1 MNRHEVPAEHQNLNC
16 SPSIFES
23 FFACERVAYSWLKS
37 LSAKQCLVVSHL
49 SPATQD
55 MAEKP
60 TIAMFSVAMIGH
72 VNPTFPLVQEFV
84 RRGCSVHYFLPS
96 IQPIVEAAK
105 ESGAIV
111 ERYRPDSPDFV
122 LEQCGLENLGE
133 ILPEERE
140 MWERA
145 IWPLA
150 STLICGEHIIKR
162 CRELKV
168 SVVLYD
174 PTAPHGLLVAL
185 KLDLPKA
192 SLVTFPGMG
201 SLRDLMADEERLKM
215 SSSIRAPFGRAV
227 KETFGVDLQADLL
240 TRRQWLAPMNFITTS
255 AELVAP
261 LPDTDWA
268 KELRDF
274 SFLPVGCLVSSTA
287 PHISMSSD
295 SKTELPKK
303 LGTDG
308 FGHGLPVPQLE
319 EQVARGRKI
328 ILAALGTMALA
339 ERWDMDLGRVS
350 GGNLPTGVTGK
361 QFCQHVWK
369 VLIHT
374 MEELGED
381 YFCVLC
387 VGKQP
392 DALDFL
398 ENEHDIWSGFALP
411 SNVLIRSSV
420 PQVAMLD
427 KFADVFISHA
437 GFNSLQESLMAGVP
451 LVAVPQAVDQP
462 ANAIKVQQCSWGIS
476 FLKPMES
483 LSQKALASSLREL
496 CSPTSHCRRAVAS
509 ARTNLTGGV
518 QSLVEKLLDMRLGM
532 EGHETQ

>member
-1 MNRHEVPAEHQNLNC
+1 
-16 SPSIFES
+16 
-23 FFACERVAYSWLKS
+23 

-72 VNPTFPLVQEFV
+72 VNPTFPLVQELV
-84 RRGCSVHYFLPS
+84 RRGCNVHYFLPP

-105 ESGAIV
+105 ESGAFV
-111 ERYRPDSPDFV
+111 ESYNDQPDFV
-122 LEQCGLENLGE
+122 LEECGIQDLE

-150 STLICGEHIIKR
+150 STLLCGEHIIQR

-168 SVVLYD
+168 SLILYD

-215 SSSIRAPFGRAV
+215 SSSIRAPLGRAV
-227 KETFGVDLQADLL
+227 KETFGVDLQAELL

-255 AELVAP
+255 ADLVAP

-287 PHISMSSD
+287 PHISSSD
-295 SKTELPKK
+295 SKAELSK
-303 LGTDG
+303 LKTN
-308 FGHGLPVPQLE
+308 FGHDLPTVELE
-319 EQVARGRKI
+319 EQVDRGRKI

-369 VLIHT
+369 VLIHA

-398 ENEHDIWSGFALP
+398 ENALP
-411 SNVLIRSSV
+411 SNILVRSSV

-476 FLKPMES
+476 FLKPIES
-483 LSQKALASSLREL
+483 LSQKALTSSLREL

-532 EGHETQ
+532 EGHETSVDSI